1 MPSKKLRNPVKR
13 KLNSRRK
20 LFVLM
25 ALMLSLITA
34 GSALANWSKLFST
47 TQKKQ
52 ARELAPAALN
62 PTAPL
67 KEYVYV
73 GGKLT
78 AIEEQ

>member
-1 MPSKKLRNPVKR
+1 MLGKKLRNLVKG
-13 KLNSRRK
+13 KMHSRRK
-20 LFVLM
+20 RLVIV
-25 ALMLSLITA
+25 ALIISLITA
-34 GSALANWSKLFST
+34 GGTLARWSEHFSM

-52 ARELAPAALN
+52 AKELAPAALN